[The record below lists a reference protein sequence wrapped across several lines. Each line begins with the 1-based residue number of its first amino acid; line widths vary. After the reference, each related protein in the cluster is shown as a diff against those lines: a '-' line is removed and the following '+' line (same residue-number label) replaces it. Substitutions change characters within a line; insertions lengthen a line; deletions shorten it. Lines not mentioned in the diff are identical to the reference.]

1 MDNYILDASAL
12 LALLNDEKGADIVKE
27 VLPQSVISNVNLAEV
42 VSRLSAIGMPEKD
55 IREILSMFGLQAV
68 TFDEEQAFGTGL
80 LFAQGRITC
89 LSLGDRACLTL
100 ARLLD
105 ATAVTADKA
114 WADLSLG
121 VNINLIR

>member
-80 LFAQGRITC
+80 LFAQGRITG

-105 ATAVTADKA
+105 ATVVTADKA

-121 VNINLIR
+121 IKIKLIR